1 MPCCRCAEEDYY
13 DDYEEGGCCTCAIC
27 DPWCQ
32 SSFDWFTGPSFQMIT
47 KLVNES
53 YMPILVD
60 NFFKEGPIMSYL
72 RGNYV
77 PPKHRYPTQ
86 LLLEDGWLD

>member
-1 MPCCRCAEEDYY
+1 MPECDCASYRLDDPCCFYACE
-13 DDYEEGGCCTCAIC
+13 IC
-27 DPWCQ
+27 DPWWQ
-32 SSFDWFTGPSFQMIT
+32 SSFSWFTGPSLQMIT

-60 NFFKEGPIMSYL
+60 NFFKEGPLMSYL

-86 LLLEDGWLD
+86 LLLENGWLD